1 MGKGTIKE
9 IKNKKTT
16 PHILNLDLFAKI
28 KKPIWRVSFRNQII
42 DSVFFFSV
50 YCAWNNPWLG
60 IGAQL

>member
-28 KKPIWRVSFRNQII
+28 KKLI
-42 DSVFFFSV
+42 
-50 YCAWNNPWLG
+50 
-60 IGAQL
+60 